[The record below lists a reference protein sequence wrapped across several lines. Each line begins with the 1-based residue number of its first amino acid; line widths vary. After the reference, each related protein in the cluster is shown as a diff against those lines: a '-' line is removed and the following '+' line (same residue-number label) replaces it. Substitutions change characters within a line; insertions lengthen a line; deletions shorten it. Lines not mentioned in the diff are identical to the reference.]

1 MDQMESP
8 IKLLVVDDDEVD
20 RLQLKRA
27 LKGAGLAYE
36 LTECDALDS
45 RTEALLGSPFDCIFL
60 DYLLPGNNGLLL
72 LKKIRDMGVK
82 TPVVI
87 ITSQGNERVAVE
99 LMKAGASDYVV
110 KNNIN
115 GQVIGQ
121 VLRNMLKMGA
131 VERERESALQA
142 LRVSEARL
150 AEAQRIA
157 KIGNWELASD
167 THTMFWSHEVYRLFG
182 VEPAVFQPTV
192 DALLEFIAPGD
203 RPRLQNTLK
212 NAEKTKPFNIDLEVK
227 IPSAVRH
234 VNMQGH
240 ALEMDNHG
248 SIKIVGTL
256 QDVTERKLAEEE
268 LTKARE
274 VAEQSMKTREIFL
287 ANMSHEIRTPMNAI
301 LGFTRLLYKTPLN
314 EEQKSFLDAIHF
326 SGENLLVII
335 NDILDLTKIQSG
347 KLTIDK
353 TAFNLPELIRGIG
366 AVMEPKAREKNLQ
379 FTYHIGNEVPVHVYG
394 DAVRLNQILT
404 NLISNATKFTAEGR
418 VHVEVKAVPPQ
429 DGAAFPLTISVRD
442 TGIGIPED
450 KQSMIFESFEQASTD
465 TTRKYGGTGLGL
477 SIVKALV
484 ELQGGTITLTSSPGA
499 GSTFTITIPYTT
511 ASAPVESQA
520 VETVSSVNSLAGAMI
535 LIAED
540 NELNYFLAKRVLA
553 PTGCILE
560 VARSGSEAVAKAS
573 QTKYSLILMDIQMP
587 GMDGFEA
594 TKLIRAMASPF
605 CDVPIIAMTAHAFSS
620 DVIKCISAGMN
631 DYISKPFK
639 PEALIAKTAEYLSKP
654 SGSFKKTG

>member
-1 MDQMESP
+1 MDAINNA

-27 LKGAGLAYE
+27 LKGAGLDYE

-45 RTEALLGSPFDCIFL
+45 RTEALLSSSFDCIFL

-131 VERERESALQA
+131 VEREREAALLA
-142 LRVSEARL
+142 LRVSESRL

-157 KIGNWELASD
+157 KIGNWELISD
-167 THTMFWSHEVYRLFG
+167 SNTLFWSHEVYRLFA
-182 VEPAVFQPTV
+182 VEPAAFQPTV
-192 DALLEFIAPGD
+192 QALLNFIAPGN
-203 RPRLQNTLK
+203 RPLLQNTLK
-212 NAEKTKPFNIDLEVK
+212 NAEKNKPFNIDLELME
-227 IPSAVRH
+227 SSLVRY

-240 ALEMDNHG
+240 ALEIDNNSSG
-248 SIKIVGTL
+248 KIVGTI

-268 LTKARE
+268 LMKARQ

-301 LGFTRLLYKTPLN
+301 LGFTRLLYKTTLD
-314 EEQKSFLDAIHF
+314 EEQKSFLNAIHF
-326 SGENLLVII
+326 SGENLLVVI

-347 KLTIDK
+347 KLTIEK
-353 TAFNLPELIRGIG
+353 IAFNLPELIREIG

-379 FTYHIGNEVPVHVYG
+379 FTYHIGNDVPAYIFG

-404 NLISNATKFTAEGR
+404 NLISNATKFTAAGS
-418 VHVEVKAVPPQ
+418 VHVEVKA
-429 DGAAFPLTISVRD
+429 GAHNGEAFPLTIAVKD

-450 KQSMIFESFEQASTD
+450 KQSKVFESFEQASTD

-477 SIVKALV
+477 SIVKALA
-484 ELQGGTITLTSSPGA
+484 ELQDGSIDLYSSPGA
-499 GSTFTITIPYTT
+499 GSTFTVTIPYTI
-511 ASAPVESQA
+511 ASAPVESKA
-520 VETVSSVNSLAGAMI
+520 NGETPSSVNSLTGATI

-540 NELNYFLAKRVLA
+540 NELNYFLANRVLS

-560 VARSGSEAVAKAS
+560 AAQNGSEAVAKAS
-573 QTKYSLILMDIQMP
+573 QTRYGLILMDIQMP

-594 TKLIRAMASPF
+594 TKLIRALPPPF
-605 CDVPIIAMTAHAFSS
+605 CDVPIVAMTAHAFSS
-620 DVIKCISAGMN
+620 DVVKCISAGMN

-639 PEALIAKTAEYLSKP
+639 PEALIRKCAEYLSRSK
-654 SGSFKKTG
+654 GSFKKTG